1 MNLSL
6 RSSPLKERLDTVG
19 CKYQFTIILHRE
31 IVLTLVLLLANH
43 FNDHGLRSFAVVD
56 LSFFSSSYRLIDAR
70 IKQERL

>member
-1 MNLSL
+1 MIIFFSVLFPVNLSL

-43 FNDHGLRSFAVVD
+43 S
-56 LSFFSSSYRLIDAR
+56 
-70 IKQERL
+70 Q